1 MYKPGARAAAERT
14 CGWRVGRRNR
24 GGAPGA
30 VVAAAVATTDPRS
43 PEYDGSA
50 IAGGGSGVESRN
62 RAVATFGSA
71 LSCLHSRS
79 GPSADLLVP
88 RAHPRGCHVGPPHPI
103 SPLKVLTYNIANIGC
118 THFARREWRSGWSPT
133 LRKCRLTYIYSRLGV
148 IPNQPRKFGCLENLS
163 TPPPWFRGEDMLSSA
178 TVRPLA
184 HALRLQT
191 PASRLSAS
199 PVRFASSLAGRRRDP
214 HEVLGVLPGVSKCEL
229 KKAFHRS
236 SWSWHPDRATPSDR
250 PAAEVRPRMRSKPL
264 AAPPDWSGS
273 AHTACS
279 LSPRPA
285 ASLQGAFGGLSQ
297 AERPRGWARGT
308 RELAV

>member
-50 IAGGGSGVESRN
+50 IAGGGSGVESGN
-62 RAVATFGSA
+62 RAE
-71 LSCLHSRS
+71 SR
-79 GPSADLLVP
+79 LLDGFFVLAQSVWAICRYRLVLPP
-88 RAHPRGCHVGPPHPI
+88 RAHPRAGVVPRTRHSPWATLTNALRVGSVP
-103 SPLKVLTYNIANIGC
+103 SPG
-118 THFARREWRSGWSPT
+118 
-133 LRKCRLTYIYSRLGV
+133 
-148 IPNQPRKFGCLENLS
+148 LEVWVPSEHLVV
-163 TPPPWFRGEDMLSSA
+163 FDGESFDTAACEEMLSSA

-250 PAAEVRPRMRSKPL
+250 PAAEVRPRCGRN
-264 AAPPDWSGS
+264 
-273 AHTACS
+273 H
-279 LSPRPA
+279 
-285 ASLQGAFGGLSQ
+285 
-297 AERPRGWARGT
+297 
-308 RELAV
+308 